1 MQPHITSITDDVMP
15 MYHLDATS
23 RAVRELEVMMWL
35 FEKLELNSFFI
46 HFLFFYIDLKI
57 VNAPPAPATASAIKG
72 NRGEPSFL
80 D

>member
-46 HFLFFYIDLKI
+46 HFFLFFTLI
-57 VNAPPAPATASAIKG
+57 
-72 NRGEPSFL
+72 
-80 D
+80 